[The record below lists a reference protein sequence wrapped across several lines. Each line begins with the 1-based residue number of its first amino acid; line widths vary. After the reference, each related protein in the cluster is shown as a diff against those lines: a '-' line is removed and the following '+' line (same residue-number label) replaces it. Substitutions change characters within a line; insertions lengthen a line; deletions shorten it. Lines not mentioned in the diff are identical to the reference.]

1 MNTERSILI
10 SFLGNYLTNTVVAAV
25 VALVPAA
32 ATPGVFTA
40 QYMAYVILA
49 AVVVAILTWWYLKV
63 FTAANALRAGIIFGA
78 VGFVVALV
86 TAFVTGIS
94 GVLTQTGSISQM
106 FQVIP
111 NFWPFLASWSTLA
124 LLLYW
129 MVPAAAMGWW
139 KSRAKKAAPMM

>member
-10 SFLGNYLTNTVVAAV
+10 AFLGNYLTNTVVAAL

-32 ATPGVFTA
+32 ATPGIFTA
-40 QYMAYVILA
+40 QYISYVVLA

-63 FTAANALRAGIIFGA
+63 FTPANALRAGIIFGA

-94 GVLTQTGSISQM
+94 GVLTQTGSLSQM

-111 NFWPFLASWSTLA
+111 NFWPFIASWSTLA

-129 MVPAAAMGWW
+129 MVPAAAIGWW
-139 KSRAKKAAPMM
+139 KSRSHKAAPMM